1 MKAID
6 IATEIINLIGDI
18 DAEIAVLA
26 FEEVSLTGYRDAV
39 DTLTYH
45 LIRTWE
51 EAKALRD
58 ALGRVEKE
66 IDNLRTKDK
75 A

>member
-1 MKAID
+1 MKSTE

-26 FEEVSLTGYRDAV
+26 FDEARLTGYTDAV
-39 DTLTYH
+39 GTLTYH
-45 LIRTWE
+45 VIRTWE

-58 ALGRVEKE
+58 AVGRVEKE
-66 IDNLRTKDK
+66 IDNLRTKDN